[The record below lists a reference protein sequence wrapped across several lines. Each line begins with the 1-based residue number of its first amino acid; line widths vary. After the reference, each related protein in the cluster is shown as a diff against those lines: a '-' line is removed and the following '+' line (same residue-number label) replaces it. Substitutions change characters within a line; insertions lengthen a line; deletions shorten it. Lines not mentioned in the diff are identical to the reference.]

1 MLKGGTYVLI
11 KISNLSFKYDKKS
24 AKTVLNN
31 LNLDIKEGTVNVLL
45 GLNGC
50 GKTTLIKLLAG
61 LEKPIEGT
69 IYYGDDDLQKL
80 SYRKRSTI
88 FSYVPQQANVTSDV
102 SVKQYLSYGT
112 TNTLAFYEHPG
123 KEEMERVEEVA
134 KKLKITHLLEK
145 NLGEIS
151 GGELQIV
158 LIACA
163 LIQGTEIMLLDE
175 PTSAL
180 DMKNQNL
187 VLSLLKDISKEEN
200 KTIIISSHNPNHALF
215 LEANVV
221 LIHNGVVCDEGPAN
235 DLIKVDKLV
244 PIYGDHV
251 CVSKDLGYEEI
262 SFR

>member
-1 MLKGGTYVLI
+1 MNI
-11 KISNLSFKYDKKS
+11 KTSNLSFKYDKKA
-24 AKTVLNN
+24 AKPVLNSIN
-31 LNLDIKEGTVNVLL
+31 LEIKEGTVNVLL

-61 LEKPIEGT
+61 LEKPFEGT
-69 IYYGDDDLQKL
+69 IFYDGQDLQ
-80 SYRKRSTI
+80 TI
-88 FSYVPQQANVTSDV
+88 RIKERAKKFSYVPQQANVTNDV
-102 SVKQYLSYGT
+102 PVRQYLSYGT

-123 KEEMERVEEVA
+123 KEE
-134 KKLKITHLLEK
+134 KKLVEDTAEKLHITHLLDK

-163 LIQGTEIMLLDE
+163 LIQRTPIMLLDE

-187 VLSLLKDISKEEN
+187 VLSILKDIVREQN
-200 KTIIISSHNPNHALF
+200 KTIVLSSHNPNHALF
-215 LEANVV
+215 LDSNVV
-221 LIHNGVVCDEGPAN
+221 LIHDGVVREEGPAKE
-235 DLIKVDKLV
+235 LIKVEKLV

-262 SFR
+262 SFK

>member
-1 MLKGGTYVLI
+1 MNI
-11 KISNLSFKYDKKS
+11 KTSNLSFKYDKKA
-24 AKTVLNN
+24 AKLILNSIN
-31 LNLDIKEGTVNVLL
+31 LEIKEGTVNVLL

-61 LEKPIEGT
+61 LEKPTEG
-69 IYYGDDDLQKL
+69 IILYDEQDLQ
-80 SYRKRSTI
+80 TI
-88 FSYVPQQANVTSDV
+88 RIKERAKKFSYVPQQANVTNDV
-102 SVKQYLSYGT
+102 PVRQYLSYGT

-123 KEEMERVEEVA
+123 KEEMKLVEGTAE
-134 KKLKITHLLEK
+134 KLHITHLLDK

-163 LIQGTEIMLLDE
+163 LIQRTPIMLLDE

-187 VLSLLKDISKEEN
+187 VLSILKDIAREQN
-200 KTIIISSHNPNHALF
+200 KTIVLSSHNPNHALF
-215 LEANVV
+215 LDSNVV
-221 LIHNGVVCDEGPAN
+221 LIHDGVVREEGPAKE
-235 DLIKVDKLV
+235 LIKVEKLV

-262 SFR
+262 SFK

>member
-1 MLKGGTYVLI
+1 MNI
-11 KISNLSFKYDKKS
+11 KTSNLSFKYDKKA
-24 AKTVLNN
+24 AKPVLNH

-61 LEKPIEGT
+61 LEKPTEGS
-69 IYYGDDDLQKL
+69 IIYGDKDLIDIKI
-80 SYRKRSTI
+80 RDRAKI
-88 FSYVPQQANVTSDV
+88 FAYVPQQANVTNDIPV
-102 SVKQYLSYGT
+102 RQYLSYGT

-123 KEEMERVEEVA
+123 KEEMELVESIA
-134 KKLKITHLLEK
+134 NRLNISHLLDK

-163 LIQGTEIMLLDE
+163 LIQRTPVMLLDE

-187 VLSLLKDISKEEN
+187 VLSLLKDISREEN
-200 KTIIISSHNPNHALF
+200 KTIVLSSHNPNHALF
-215 LEANVV
+215 LDANVV
-221 LIHNGVVCDEGPAN
+221 LIHNGTICEEGKAKE
-235 DLIKVDKLV
+235 LIKVNKLI

-262 SFR
+262 SFK

>member
-1 MLKGGTYVLI
+1 MNI
-11 KISNLSFKYDKKS
+11 KTSNLSFKYDKKA
-24 AKTVLNN
+24 AKPILNS
-31 LNLDIKEGTVNVLL
+31 LNLSFIEGSVNVLL

-61 LEKPIEGT
+61 LEKPIEGS
-69 IYYGDDDLQKL
+69 IIYGDKDLKDIKI
-80 SYRKRSTI
+80 RDRAKI
-88 FSYVPQQANVTSDV
+88 FAYVPQQANVTNDIPV
-102 SVKQYLSYGT
+102 RQYLSYGT

-123 KEEMERVEEVA
+123 KEEMEKVEA
-134 KKLKITHLLEK
+134 TANRLGISHLLEK

-163 LIQGTEIMLLDE
+163 LIQNTEILLLDE

-187 VLSLLKDISKEEN
+187 VLSILKSVAKEG
-200 KTIIISSHNPNHALF
+200 KTIILSSHNPNHALF
-215 LEANVV
+215 LDSNVV
-221 LIHNGVVCDEGPAN
+221 LINNGVVCEEGKAKE
-235 DLIKVDKLV
+235 LIKVNKLI
-244 PIYGDHV
+244 PIYGEHV

-262 SFR
+262 SFK

>member
-1 MLKGGTYVLI
+1 MNI
-11 KISNLSFKYDKKS
+11 KTSNLSFKYDKKA
-24 AKTVLNN
+24 AKPVLNH

-61 LEKPIEGT
+61 LEKPLEGNIE
-69 IYYGDDDLQKL
+69 YNHSDLAKMKI
-80 SYRKRSTI
+80 RDRSKM
-88 FSYVPQQANVTSDV
+88 FSYVPQQANVTNDIPV
-102 SVKQYLSYGT
+102 RQYLSYGT

-123 KEEMERVEEVA
+123 KEEMELVESIA
-134 KKLKITHLLEK
+134 NRLNISHLLDK

-163 LIQGTEIMLLDE
+163 LVQRTPVMLLDE

-187 VLSLLKDISKEEN
+187 VLSLLKDISREEN
-200 KTIIISSHNPNHALF
+200 KTIVLSSHNPNHALF
-215 LEANVV
+215 LDANVV
-221 LIHNGVVCDEGPAN
+221 LIHNGTICDEGPAKE
-235 DLIKVDKLV
+235 LIKVNKLI
-244 PIYGDHV
+244 PIYGEHV

-262 SFR
+262 SFK

>member
-1 MLKGGTYVLI
+1 MNI
-11 KISNLSFKYDKKS
+11 KTSNLSFKYDKKA
-24 AKTVLNN
+24 AKPVLNH

-61 LEKPIEGT
+61 LEKPTEGSVV
-69 IYYGDDDLQKL
+69 YGDKDLKNIKI
-80 SYRKRSTI
+80 RDRAKI
-88 FSYVPQQANVTSDV
+88 FAYVPQQANVTNDIPV
-102 SVKQYLSYGT
+102 RQYLSYGT

-123 KEEMERVEEVA
+123 KEEMEKVEA
-134 KKLKITHLLEK
+134 TANRLGISHLLEK

-163 LIQGTEIMLLDE
+163 LIQNTEILLLDE

-187 VLSLLKDISKEEN
+187 VLSILKSVAKEG
-200 KTIIISSHNPNHALF
+200 KTIILSSHNPNHALF
-215 LEANVV
+215 LDSNVV
-221 LIHNGVVCDEGPAN
+221 LINNGVVCEEGKAKE
-235 DLIKVDKLV
+235 LIKVNKLI
-244 PIYGDHV
+244 PIYGEHV

-262 SFR
+262 SFK

>member
-1 MLKGGTYVLI
+1 MNI
-11 KISNLSFKYDKKS
+11 KTSNLSFKYDKKA
-24 AKTVLNN
+24 AKPVLNH

-61 LEKPIEGT
+61 LEKPTEGSV
-69 IYYGDDDLQKL
+69 IYGDKNLKDIKIRDRAK
-80 SYRKRSTI
+80 I
-88 FSYVPQQANVTSDV
+88 FAYVPQQANVTNDIPV
-102 SVKQYLSYGT
+102 RQYLSYGT

-123 KEEMERVEEVA
+123 KEEMEKVEA
-134 KKLKITHLLEK
+134 TANRLGISHLLEK

-163 LIQGTEIMLLDE
+163 LIQNTEILLLDE

-187 VLSLLKDISKEEN
+187 VLSILKSVAKEG
-200 KTIIISSHNPNHALF
+200 KTIILSSHNPNHALF
-215 LEANVV
+215 LDSNVI
-221 LIHNGVVCDEGPAN
+221 LINNGVVCDEGKAKE
-235 DLIKVDKLV
+235 LIKVNKLI
-244 PIYGDHV
+244 PIYGEHV

-262 SFR
+262 SFK

>member
-1 MLKGGTYVLI
+1 MLI

-61 LEKPIEGT
+61 LEKPIEGN

-102 SVKQYLSYGT
+102 PVKQYLSYGT

-123 KEEMERVEEVA
+123 KEEMKRVEDIA
-134 KKLKITHLLEK
+134 RKLKITHLLEK

-163 LIQGTEIMLLDE
+163 LIQGTKIMLLDE

-180 DMKNQNL
+180 DMKNQNM
-187 VLSLLKDISKEEN
+187 VLSILKKVAIEEN
-200 KTIIISSHNPNHALF
+200 KTIILSSHNPNSARF
-215 LEANVV
+215 LNANVI
-221 LIHNGVVCDEGPAN
+221 LINNGTVQDQGPGEE
-235 DLIKVDKLV
+235 IITVEKLRDV
-244 PIYGDHV
+244 YGDSI
-251 CVSKDLGYEEI
+251 CYTDELGYREI
-262 SFR
+262 SFKE